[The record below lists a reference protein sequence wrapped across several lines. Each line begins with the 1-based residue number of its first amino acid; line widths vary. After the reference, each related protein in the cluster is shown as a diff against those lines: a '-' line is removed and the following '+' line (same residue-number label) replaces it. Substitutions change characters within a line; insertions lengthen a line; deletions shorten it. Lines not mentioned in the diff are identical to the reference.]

1 MSHSILVAA
10 MLAVTSTSA
19 IAQTDRP
26 NPLLSRQ
33 GWELGGQI
41 ANYHYEEPDLR
52 TPSGDLIDV
61 VLSGK
66 RMGVVG
72 AYTAIIGD
80 HVGFIRMDGRISY
93 GSLKYQGSG
102 TKRNNEDLITEFR
115 TVLGR
120 NLRLSDHVSLSP
132 YLGLGYRY
140 LYNDLRGRTS
150 TGAVGYRRY
159 SEYFY
164 APVGM
169 TLRFRAGGQ
178 WVIAP
183 TIEYDI
189 FLSGTQVSKLSDTQ
203 LGFSDASNTQDDGYG
218 YRVYLMLENGN
229 FSFGP
234 WVHYWDIEDSD
245 VVLIGGGFGAME
257 PANFTLEAGFELRYR
272 F

>member
-10 MLAVTSTSA
+10 MVAITSTSA
-19 IAQTDRP
+19 IAQSDRP
-26 NPLLSRQ
+26 DPLLSRQ

-41 ANYHYEEPDLR
+41 ANYHYEEPDIQ
-52 TPSGDLIDV
+52 TGSGDRIDV
-61 VLSGK
+61 VLSGN
-66 RMGVVG
+66 RAGAVG
-72 AYTAIIGD
+72 AYTAIISGQL
-80 HVGFIRMDGRISY
+80 VFIRMDGRVSY
-93 GSLKYQGSG
+93 GSLKYRGSG
-102 TKRNNEDLITEFR
+102 TKTNNEDLITELR
-115 TVLGR
+115 AVLGR
-120 NLRLSDHVSLSP
+120 DLRLSDNVSLSP
-132 YLGLGYRY
+132 YIGLGYRY

-169 TLRFRAGGQ
+169 ALRFRAGGQ

-203 LGFSDASNTQDDGYG
+203 LGFSDATNTQDTGRG
-218 YRVYLMLENGN
+218 ARAYLMLENAN

-234 WVHYWDIEDSD
+234 WAHYWDIKDSD
-245 VVLIGGGFGAME
+245 VVHIGSGFGAME
-257 PANFTLEAGFELRYR
+257 PANFTLEAGFEFRYR
-272 F
+272 Y